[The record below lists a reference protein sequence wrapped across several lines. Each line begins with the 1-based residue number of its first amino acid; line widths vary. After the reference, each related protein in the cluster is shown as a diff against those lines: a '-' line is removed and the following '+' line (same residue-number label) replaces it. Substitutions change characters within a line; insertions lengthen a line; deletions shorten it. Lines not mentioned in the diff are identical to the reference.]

1 MCSELHISI
10 ILDLMFS
17 EKPNPTC
24 TTRKNEAGAWQ
35 DIDMYDKIDD
45 DKEWER
51 RRKVCRQ
58 VKKVLTP
65 SSTLFN
71 LPAVNVV
78 ICNVSQL
85 IICNLRTIFI
95 DMNVCRKPVR

>member
-1 MCSELHISI
+1 MTPKSWSSKWLVWS
-10 ILDLMFS
+10 LG
-17 EKPNPTC
+17 
-24 TTRKNEAGAWQ
+24 RK
-35 DIDMYDKIDD
+35 DIKIDD
-45 DKEWER
+45 DKEWEK

-65 SSTLFN
+65 SSTLFS

-85 IICNLRTIFI
+85 IICNLRSIFI
-95 DMNVCRKPVR
+95 DMNVCRKPAR